1 MTGLRERAE
10 ALRRA
15 SASLEPDRAARRAV
29 TDAVVAHGERFL
41 EGLREGPSYYP
52 PTGSPGITGVEFGDP
67 GRPIGEL
74 LDLIRREVEEQGLN
88 PASPR
93 DFGWV
98 PGGGIY
104 EASLGDYLAAI
115 GNEFAGYFPASPGAT
130 LLENRMVEWIAEIV
144 GYPAGS
150 GGTLTSGGSVAGL
163 TAVIA
168 ARDAKGLR
176 ARDFPRAVVYV
187 SSQEHYSVRKAVH
200 LAGLREA
207 RVRTLPVDGR
217 YRLVPEALRRH
228 VAADRADGLIPWL
241 VVTSAGTT
249 NTGAVDPIGAISDIA
264 AAEDLW
270 HHVDAAYG
278 GFYLLVPAR
287 RALFAGIE
295 RADSVV
301 LDPHKSLFLPY
312 GLGAVVVRDAAHL
325 DTFRFDAAYL
335 VDGSQPAPSPSER
348 SVELTRHFRALRM
361 FLPLALHGR
370 LAFAAA
376 LEEKWVLARI
386 LQEELGQWPE
396 IEVGPPPELS
406 TMCFR
411 WSPPG
416 QSEDAADAAN
426 RRLLER
432 FHADGRIFFT
442 ATVLEDR
449 FWMRPSLGIFRTHL
463 RHVDEFL
470 TLLRQFLDE
479 TRESSRGA
487 PRSAAGRPLT

>member
-1 MTGLRERAE
+1 MSRLRDRAE
-10 ALRRA
+10 LLRRQ
-15 SASLEPDRAARRAV
+15 SAALEPDRETRRAV
-29 TDAVVAHGERFL
+29 TDAVMAHGDRFL
-41 EGLREGPSYYP
+41 EALREGPSYYP
-52 PTGSPGITGVEFGDP
+52 PTGSPGITGLDLAGD

-74 LDLIRREVEEQGLN
+74 LDLVRREVEEQGLN

-98 PGGGIY
+98 PGGGVH
-104 EASLGDYLAAI
+104 AAALGDYLAAV
-115 GNEFAGYFPASPGAT
+115 GNEFAGYYPASPGAT
-130 LLENRMVEWIAEIV
+130 LLENRMVEWIAELV
-144 GYPAGS
+144 GYSGDA
-150 GGTLTSGGSVAGL
+150 GGTLTSGGSVAAL

-168 ARDAKGLR
+168 ARDARGLR

-207 RVRTLPVDGR
+207 QIRTLPVDR
-217 YRLVPEALRRH
+217 SYRFAPEALRRQ
-228 VAADRADGLIPWL
+228 VAADRDEGLIPWL

-249 NTGAVDPIGAISDIA
+249 NTGAVDPLAAVCDIA
-264 AAEDLW
+264 EAENLW

-287 RALFAGIE
+287 RALFEGIE
-295 RADSVV
+295 RADSIV
-301 LDPHKSLFLPY
+301 LDPHKSLFIPY

-325 DTFRFDAAYL
+325 ETFRFDAAYL

-348 SVELTRHFRALRM
+348 SVELTRHFRAMRM

-370 LAFAAA
+370 AAFAAA
-376 LEEKWVLARI
+376 LEEKWVLARV
-386 LQEELGQWPE
+386 LQEELESWPE

-411 WSPPG
+411 WGPRGMSPE
-416 QSEDAADAAN
+416 QADEAN
-426 RRLLER
+426 RMLLER

-442 ATVLEDR
+442 ATILDGR

-479 TRESSRGA
+479 APMRPEERRSGA
-487 PRSAAGRPLT
+487 GASP

>member
-1 MTGLRERAE
+1 MTPLRERAE
-10 ALRRA
+10 ALRRE
-15 SASLEPDRAARRAV
+15 SAALEPDRKARRAV
-29 TDAVVAHGERFL
+29 TAAVTAHADRFL
-41 EGLREGPSYYP
+41 DGLREGPGYYP
-52 PTGSPGITGVEFGDP
+52 PTGSPEITGLDFRGS

-74 LDLIRREVEEQGLN
+74 LELVQREVEEQGLN

-98 PGGGIY
+98 PGGGVY
-104 EASLGDYLAAI
+104 EAALGDYLAAV
-115 GNEFAGYFPASPGAT
+115 GNEFAGYYPASPGAT
-130 LLENRMVEWIAEIV
+130 LLENRMVEWIAELV
-144 GYPAGS
+144 GYSAGS
-150 GGTLTSGGSVAGL
+150 GGTLTSGGSTAGL

-168 ARDAKGLR
+168 ARDARGLR

-187 SSQEHYSVRKAVH
+187 SNQEHYSVRKAVH

-207 RVRTLPVDGR
+207 RVRTLPVNRR
-217 YRLVPEALRRH
+217 YRLIPEALQQQ
-228 VAADRADGLIPWL
+228 VARDRNAGLIPWL

-249 NTGAVDPIGAISDIA
+249 NTGAVDPLAAVCDIA
-264 AAEDLW
+264 AAENLW

-287 RALFAGIE
+287 RALFDGIE

-312 GLGAVVVRDAAHL
+312 GLGAVVLRDAAHL

-335 VDGSQPAPSPSER
+335 VDETQPAPSPSER
-348 SVELTRHFRALRM
+348 SVELTRHFRAMRM

-370 LAFAAA
+370 AAFAAA
-376 LEEKWVLARI
+376 LEEKWVLARV
-386 LQEELGQWPE
+386 LQEELAQWPG
-396 IEVGPPPELS
+396 IEVGPAPELS

-411 WSPPG
+411 WAPPG
-416 QSEDAADAAN
+416 LSPEATDAAN

-442 ATVLEDR
+442 ATVLDGR

-470 TLLRQFLDE
+470 TLLREFLDGTLVPSE
-479 TRESSRGA
+479 TGADRSRDTG
-487 PRSAAGRPLT
+487 